1 MGQAGAMETRS
12 WQLKTLNDLDSKLTV
27 VWIDCIN
34 LNRIVIKKSQCW
46 IDGLNID
53 LVKSDTYIYISFK

>member
-1 MGQAGAMETRS
+1 MGQAGAMETSS
-12 WQLKTLNDLDSKLTV
+12 WQLKTWNDLDSKLTV
-27 VWIDCIN
+27 VWIY